1 MAQELELVEENSTSC
16 PSGMTS
22 TGIPMW
28 MLAIIGVT
36 MMVGIV
42 MVTGEEK
49 KPGIGGTI

>member
-1 MAQELELVEENSTSC
+1 MAQELELVEENSSSC

-28 MLAIIGVT
+28 VLAIIGVT

-49 KPGIGGTI
+49 KPGIGGMT